1 MGNLFRSEARA
12 KSNLEQFLSKH
23 ENCVAVVG
31 GSSSVCFE
39 LSALAGFR
47 YPAGQTSYIITLPQ
61 NIYAELIPAKK
72 KL

>member
-12 KSNLEQFLSKH
+12 DENLEQLLSKR

-31 GSSSVCFE
+31 GSSSVCYD

-47 YPAGQTSYIITLPQ
+47 YPAGQNSYIINSQ
-61 NIYAELIPAKK
+61 NGELCNVTAK
-72 KL
+72 